1 MEHVQPVLA
10 GTFLASPQWRR
21 LSPPARGVLQGVLE
35 FAITRNGECFVD
47 GTPKELS
54 DWFASSLNVKP
65 SAILAGLRELD
76 EAGYLRKGRC
86 GFGSRFVLAPSIVQ
100 Q

>member
-1 MEHVQPVLA
+1 MLA
-10 GTFLASPQWRR
+10 GSFLASPQWER
-21 LSPPARGVLQGVLE
+21 LSAPARGVLQGVLE
-35 FAITRNGECFVD
+35 IAIPRDGEWFID

-54 DWFASSLNVKP
+54 EWFGSALQVKP

-76 EAGYLRKGRC
+76 EAGYLRKGRR

-100 Q
+100 R